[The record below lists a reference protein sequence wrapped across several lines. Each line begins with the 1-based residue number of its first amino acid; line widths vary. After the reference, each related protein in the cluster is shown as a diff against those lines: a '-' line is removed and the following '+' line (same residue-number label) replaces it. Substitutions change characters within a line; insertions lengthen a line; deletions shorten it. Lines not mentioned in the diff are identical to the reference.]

1 MHIKEE
7 ESGYYMEKIRKNG
20 PLISVHHPKLAMM
33 SMLLG
38 AFVGMFS
45 ETSLNIALPTLVQ
58 ALQVNTGTIQ
68 WLVTGYMLVI
78 GIVLPLSSLLNRWF
92 TTRQV
97 IIFALSDFIIGA
109 AISAL
114 GSSFAVVLVGRMI
127 QGIGTGLIL
136 PLMFAVVMQ
145 IFPPQKIGAVM
156 GMCALVIMFAPAV
169 GSTLTGLILGKLS
182 WNWIFWLFIP
192 FLAIALLFAITSL
205 ENVGNITRPHVDGLS
220 IVESAIGCSG
230 LVIGASLSSRF
241 GWLSVPVITALATGV
256 VVLAF
261 YTHRQLHLAEPILNL
276 RIFKHRAF
284 AIGTGLVMLDF
295 GIILSS
301 MYLLPM
307 YIQNGLLLLV
317 AMAGMIM
324 LPGGVRNAITSA
336 VAGRLYDNVVGAKR
350 PALVGV
356 VLALVGV
363 LMLLT
368 TSTRTTVTFVIAAH
382 VILMIGCPLFM
393 ALSQT
398 SALNALPGI
407 SSNDG
412 SKILNTMQQIVGAVA
427 TAVATSL
434 LELGRQGTAGTAAAR
449 FTTGAHYGFCFTL
462 ILAIIAFVF
471 VINDSGTRKSK
482 IILAINYKIN

>member
-7 ESGYYMEKIRKNG
+7 ESGYYMEKMQKDG
-20 PLISVHHPKLAMM
+20 PLISVHHPKLAMV

-78 GIVLPLSSLLNRWF
+78 GIVLPLSSLINRWF

-307 YIQNGLLLLV
+307 YVQNGLLLPV
-317 AMAGMIM
+317 TMAGMIM
-324 LPGGVRNAITSA
+324 LPGGVTNAITSA
-336 VAGRLYDNVVGAKR
+336 VAGRLYDNVGAKR
-350 PALVGV
+350 PALVGI

-368 TSTRTTVTFVIAAH
+368 TSTRTTVTFVIAAY

-393 ALSQT
+393 APSQT

-412 SKILNTMQQIVGAVA
+412 STILNTMQQIVGAVA

-434 LELGRQGTAGTAAAR
+434 LELGRRGMAGTAAAR
-449 FTTGAHYGFCFTL
+449 FTTGSHYGFCFTL
-462 ILAIIAFVF
+462 ILAIITFVF

>member
-1 MHIKEE
+1 
-7 ESGYYMEKIRKNG
+7 MEKIRKNG

-368 TSTRTTVTFVIAAH
+368 TSTRTTVTFVIAAY

-393 ALSQT
+393 APSQT

-412 SKILNTMQQIVGAVA
+412 STILNTMQQIVGAVA

-434 LELGRQGTAGTAAAR
+434 LELGRRGMAGTAAAR
-449 FTTGAHYGFCFTL
+449 FTTGSHYGFCFTL

>member
-1 MHIKEE
+1 
-7 ESGYYMEKIRKNG
+7 MEKIRKNG

-205 ENVGNITRPHVDGLS
+205 ENVGNITCPHVDGLS

-336 VAGRLYDNVVGAKR
+336 VAGRLYDNVGAKR
-350 PALVGV
+350 PALVGI

-434 LELGRQGTAGTAAAR
+434 LELGRRGTAGTAAAR

>member
-1 MHIKEE
+1 MYIKEE
-7 ESGYYMEKIRKNG
+7 KSGYYMEKIRKNG
-20 PLISVHHPKLAMM
+20 PLISVHHPKLAMV

-78 GIVLPLSSLLNRWF
+78 GIVLPLSSLINRWF

-109 AISAL
+109 AISTL

-169 GSTLTGLILGKLS
+169 GSTLIGLILGKLS

-307 YIQNGLLLLV
+307 YVQNGLLLPV
-317 AMAGMIM
+317 TMAGMIM
-324 LPGGVRNAITSA
+324 LPGGVTNAITSA
-336 VAGRLYDNVVGAKR
+336 VAGRLYDNVGAKR
-350 PALVGV
+350 PALVGI

-393 ALSQT
+393 APSQT

-412 SKILNTMQQIVGAVA
+412 STILNTMQQIVGAVA

-434 LELGRQGTAGTAAAR
+434 LELGRRGTAGTAAAR

-462 ILAIIAFVF
+462 ILAIITFVF

>member
-7 ESGYYMEKIRKNG
+7 KSGYYMEKIRKNG
-20 PLISVHHPKLAMM
+20 PLISVHHPKLAMV

-78 GIVLPLSSLLNRWF
+78 GIVLPLSSLINRWF

-109 AISAL
+109 AISTL

-156 GMCALVIMFAPAV
+156 GMCTLVIMFAPAV
-169 GSTLTGLILGKLS
+169 GSTLNGLILGKLS

-205 ENVGNITRPHVDGLS
+205 ENVGNVTRPHVDGLS

-241 GWLSVPVITALATGV
+241 GWLSVPVITALAIGV

-295 GIILSS
+295 GIILAS
-301 MYLLPM
+301 MYLLADVHSKWSPVAGC
-307 YIQNGLLLLV
+307 NGGDDY
-317 AMAGMIM
+317 AAWGS
-324 LPGGVRNAITSA
+324 GERITSA
-336 VAGRLYDNVVGAKR
+336 VAGRLYDNVGAKR

-393 ALSQT
+393 APSQT

-412 SKILNTMQQIVGAVA
+412 STILNTMQQIVGAVA

-434 LELGRQGTAGTAAAR
+434 LELGRRGTAGTAAAR